1 MVSEKELSPSS
12 HVVSVRP
19 EESMLER
26 LDALVERVGRARR
39 FSLRLLIGAVSP
51 ALKDTHWAQVVT
63 HCEDDALDRKF
74 WEIMAKILGGE
85 VSGQVKEDK

>member
-1 MVSEKELSPSS
+1 MMSEKELSPSS

-51 ALKDTHWAQVVT
+51 ALKGTHWAQVVT

-74 WEIMAKILGGE
+74 WEIMAKILEGE
-85 VSGQVKEDK
+85 VSGQVKKDK